1 MCLWPGAAKQASRQA
16 CNQGENNGA
25 DGSRGRSA
33 VKRVGGGYAHTPSQ
47 PTRAGPDAAARRSS
61 SSEAPPQEEFPS
73 QSPSPPAT
81 SEAAAAAV
89 QGLAADLSEMRI
101 GYVLHPQGVAEEA
114 DTAAIDAG
122 PEGNANGGSQ
132 GGGPVSSP
140 AKQQEEAAE
149 RPRGTP
155 HSYVPSALKT
165 AVLRREE
172 LVLGSPSTRASTPQS
187 RTQVGDE

>member
-1 MCLWPGAAKQASRQA
+1 M
-16 CNQGENNGA
+16 
-25 DGSRGRSA
+25 
-33 VKRVGGGYAHTPSQ
+33 
-47 PTRAGPDAAARRSS
+47 
-61 SSEAPPQEEFPS
+61 
-73 QSPSPPAT
+73 
-81 SEAAAAAV
+81 
-89 QGLAADLSEMRI
+89 
-101 GYVLHPQGVAEEA
+101 AEEA

-122 PEGNANGGSQ
+122 PEGNADGGSQ

-172 LVLGSPSTRASTPQS
+172 LVLGSPPHAPARPSHAHRWGMS
-187 RTQVGDE
+187 RLQRT